1 MALESL
7 HPLYADRMPDWEEM
21 RDLYKGERH
30 VKSKGEKYLPATK
43 SMKLD
48 GMGSTGSTPNLG
60 QEVYNAYR
68 IRAVLPDYV
77 KEAVEAF
84 IGMLHHKPP
93 TIELPP
99 QLEPLR
105 ESATM
110 YGEPLEVLLRRINE
124 EQLVTGRLGLLAD
137 LPQNPDPA
145 NPMPYIAMYVAEAG
159 RNWDDSSID
168 NGEADL
174 NLVVLDESGY
184 RRDVF
189 DWVAI
194 TKYRVLDLFHAGQ
207 TEEARATATPVYRS
221 GAFEVAGGGTPTYVE
236 SDMTIP
242 MIRGTTLDEIPF
254 VFVNSKDVTTSPD
267 EPPLL
272 GLARLAL
279 AIYRGEADYRQNLF
293 MQGQDTLVTIG
304 DRKKGYTETGP
315 GEVDGINT
323 LGDGEPLRTGSGS
336 LIEMEAG
343 GDAKYVGVTS
353 QGLTEQRMSLEND
366 RARADAKSGSLATDS
381 ASTQESGT
389 AKKTRIAAQTA
400 SLRQIALSGAAGLE
414 WLLKTTARWMG
425 ADPEQVKVT
434 PNLEFGQLELIPKD
448 VVDAMTART
457 MGAPLSL
464 ESIHALAVDIGL
476 TEFDYKT
483 EKAMVDDERASE
495 VPPATGTPAG
505 GNPDPNAPPA
515 TQPAPAA

>member
-7 HPLYADRMPDWEEM
+7 HPLYVDRASDWEEM

-48 GMGSTGSTPNLG
+48 GMGNAANGRPNLG

-77 KEAVEAF
+77 KDAVEAF

-93 TIELPP
+93 TIELPE

-105 ESATM
+105 EAATM
-110 YGEPLEVLLRRINE
+110 FGEPLEVLLRRINE

-137 LPQNPDPA
+137 LPTNPDPT

-159 RNWDDSSID
+159 RNWDDGSID

-174 NLVVLDESGY
+174 NLVVLDESSY
-184 RRDVF
+184 RRDGF
-189 DWVAI
+189 DWIQV
-194 TKYRVLDLFHAGQ
+194 TKFRVLDLFREGD
-207 TEEARATATPVYRS
+207 TEEVRARADPVYRS
-221 GAFEVAGGGTPTYVE
+221 GAFEVEGGSGSPTYVD
-236 SDMTIP
+236 SDMTTP
-242 MIRGTTLDEIPF
+242 MIRGSTLDEIPF
-254 VFVNSKDVTTSPD
+254 VFVNSKDITTSPD

-293 MQGQDTLVTIG
+293 QQGQDTFVIIG
-304 DRKKGYTETGP
+304 DRKKIASDADDLNAVAST
-315 GEVDGINT
+315 
-323 LGDGEPLRTGSGS
+323 EPLRTGAGS
-336 LIEMEAG
+336 MVELEAG
-343 GDAKYVGVTS
+343 GDAKYVGVDS
-353 QGLTEQRMSLEND
+353 QGLSEQRQSLEND
-366 RARADAKSGSLATDS
+366 RKRADAKSGSLATDS

-400 SLRQIALSGAAGLE
+400 SLRQIALSGAAALE
-414 WLLKTTARWMG
+414 WLLKISARWIG
-425 ADPEQVKVT
+425 ADPEKVKVT
-434 PNLEFGQLELIPKD
+434 PNLEFGPIDLIPKD
-448 VVDAMTART
+448 IVDAMTARG

-476 TEFDYKT
+476 TELDYQT
-483 EKAMVDDERASE
+483 EKDLVDEEKASE
-495 VPPATGTPAG
+495 VPPATGTAAG
-505 GNPDPNAPPA
+505 GNPAPNAPPGQ
-515 TQPAPAA
+515 TPAAPPAAA

>member
-1 MALESL
+1 MALESV
-7 HPLYADRMPDWEEM
+7 HPQYADHASDWEEM

-30 VKSKGEKYLPATK
+30 VKSKGERYLPATK

-48 GMGSTGSTPNLG
+48 GMGRGADGRPNLG
-60 QEVYNAYR
+60 QEVYDAYR
-68 IRAVLPDYV
+68 IRALLPDYV
-77 KEAVEAF
+77 KDGVEAF

-93 TIELPP
+93 TIELPAA
-99 QLEPLR
+99 LESLR

-137 LPQNPDPA
+137 LPKDPDPT
-145 NPMPYIAMYVAEAG
+145 NPMPYIALYIAEAG
-159 RNWDDSSID
+159 RNWDDSAID
-168 NGEADL
+168 KGEADL

-184 RRDVF
+184 RRDGF
-189 DWVAI
+189 DWIAI
-194 TKYRVLDLFHAGQ
+194 TKFRVLDLFREGDD
-207 TEEARATATPVYRS
+207 EEARARAEPVYRS
-221 GAFEVAGGGTPTYVE
+221 GAFEVAGGGSPTYVE
-236 SDMTIP
+236 ADMTTP
-242 MIRGTTLDEIPF
+242 MIRGATLDEIPF
-254 VFVNSKDVTTSPD
+254 VFVNSKDITTSPD

-293 MQGQDTLVTIG
+293 MQGQDTLVTVG
-304 DRKKGYTETGP
+304 DRKKTAGESAP

-323 LGDGEPLRTGSGS
+323 LGDSEPLRTGSGS

-343 GDAKYVGVTS
+343 GDAKYIGVNS
-353 QGLTEQRMSLEND
+353 QGLAEQRSSLEND
-366 RARADAKSGSLATDS
+366 RKRADAKSGSLATDS
-381 ASTQESGT
+381 ASTQESGE

-414 WLLKTTARWMG
+414 WLLKTAARWMG

-434 PNLEFGQLELIPKD
+434 PNLEFGQLKLVPKD
-448 VVDAMTART
+448 IVDAMTARG

-464 ESIHALAVDIGL
+464 ESVHALAVDTGL
-476 TEFDYKT
+476 TKLDYKT
-483 EKAMVDDERASE
+483 EKQQVDDERAE
-495 VPPATGTPAG
+495 EAPPATGTGVG
-505 GNPDPNAPPA
+505 GNPDEP
-515 TQPAPAA
+515 PAPAA

>member
-1 MALESL
+1 MALESV
-7 HPLYADRMPDWEEM
+7 HPLYADHADDWEEM

-48 GMGSTGSTPNLG
+48 GMGLTAGKPNLG

-84 IGMLHHKPP
+84 IGMLHHQPP
-93 TIELPP
+93 TIELPSA
-99 QLEPLR
+99 LEPLR
-105 ESATM
+105 EAATM
-110 YGEPLEVLLRRINE
+110 YGEPIEVLLRRINE

-137 LPQNPDPA
+137 LPKNPDPT
-145 NPMPYIAMYVAEAG
+145 NPMPYIALYIAEAG
-159 RNWDDSSID
+159 RNWDDSAID

-174 NLVVLDESGY
+174 NLVVLDESSH

-189 DWVAI
+189 DWIAV
-194 TKYRVLDLFHAGQ
+194 TKYRVLDLFRVGE
-207 TEEARATATPVYRS
+207 TEEVRAAATPVYRS
-221 GAFEVAGGGTPTYVE
+221 GAFEVEGGGTPTYVE
-236 SDMTIP
+236 DDMETP
-242 MIRGTTLDEIPF
+242 MIRGATLDEIPF
-254 VFVNSKDVTTSPD
+254 VFINSKDITTSPD

-293 MQGQDTLVTIG
+293 QQGQDTFVVVG
-304 DRKKGYTETGP
+304 DRKKVTNDPEDLNATASA
-315 GEVDGINT
+315 
-323 LGDGEPLRTGSGS
+323 EPLRTGAGS
-336 LIEMEAG
+336 LIELELG
-343 GDAKYVGVTS
+343 GSAEYVGVNS
-353 QGLTEQRMSLEND
+353 QGLAEQRSSLEND

-414 WLLKTTARWMG
+414 WLLKIAARWMG
-425 ADPEQVKVT
+425 ANPDEVKVT
-434 PNLEFGQLELIPKD
+434 PNLEFGQLELAPKD
-448 VVDAMTART
+448 LVDAMTARG

-464 ESIHALAVDIGL
+464 ESIHALAVDMGL
-476 TEFDYKT
+476 TELDFKT
-483 EKAMVDDERASE
+483 EKEKVDEERASE
-495 VPPATGTPAG
+495 VPPVTGTAAG
-505 GNPDPNAPPA
+505 GNPSGVPPTDPNAPP
-515 TQPAPAA
+515 PAA